1 MAIALCSHEAERAPM
16 VAAALSSYAR
26 QGTQAYAR
34 AVIAAEALY
43 VLCRKSAEGV
53 LTAEEHTRAVAAL

>member
-1 MAIALCSHEAERAPM
+1 M